1 MPEKVVCNASP
12 LIFLAKVQRLDLL
25 IDYNLFIP
33 SQVESEIVRG
43 MKHKRENATLIIEYF
58 KKKRIKPMRVPLL
71 TNLPHFLGLGERA
84 VISLAVREKIE
95 RVFIDEA
102 KARTVARFYGLKP
115 KGTMGILWAT
125 YSSGVID
132 RENVEM
138 LTLDLVQKG
147 YRIKE
152 EILIEF
158 LRKIKT

>member
-1 MPEKVVCNASP
+1 MSEKVVCNASP

-25 IDYNLFIP
+25 NDYDLCIP
-33 SQVESEIVRG
+33 SQVEMEIVRG
-43 MKHKRENATLIIEYF
+43 LRHKRENATRIIEYF
-58 KKKRIKPMRVPLL
+58 EKRHIEPVRVSLI

-102 KARTVARFYGLKP
+102 KARTVARFQGLKP
-115 KGTMGILWAT
+115 KGTLGILWTA
-125 YSSGVID
+125 YLSGVID

-158 LRKIKT
+158 LKKIKT